1 MQKTVTSTDN
11 REVAGSSPVSRMGIA
26 QLAEHHNVCFR
37 ISLFVIQKKRVLQ
50 DTVTSIGLNFD
61 ARQGLRV
68 RVP

>member
-11 REVAGSSPVSRMGIA
+11 REVAGSSPASLTGIA
-26 QLAEHHNVCFR
+26 QLDRVPIVCLR